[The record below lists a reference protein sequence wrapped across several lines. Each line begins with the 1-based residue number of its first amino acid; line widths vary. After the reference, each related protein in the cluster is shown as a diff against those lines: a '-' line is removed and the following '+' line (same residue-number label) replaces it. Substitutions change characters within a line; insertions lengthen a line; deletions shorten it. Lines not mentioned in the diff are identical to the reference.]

1 MTAIIQT
8 LMQKR
13 ATHWVLPS
21 LFCAL
26 LLALGPAPTLAQ
38 DNGGSSKKQKL
49 NQLKKEYAT
58 FQKAGKQENYQTAYS
73 SLAEAVRLA
82 EELEQSGALSK
93 LRGFQQNLPTK
104 WGNEAIENKNYEMA
118 LTHFEKG
125 AEWSP
130 DDAYVH
136 YGKGLALVNLDSTQ
150 TGLETLQKAVE
161 VGNRTGNTRVVG
173 LAEQRIRDEFLAK
186 ASKALNSRN
195 PTNAQADSALSA
207 LDQMQQYVDPNAQS
221 LFYRARAQY
230 EKGSY
235 EQAVSSAQQGLEMHQ
250 GSRSDAAKYYFI
262 VAESQL
268 KLGNKSTACQTFQNA
283 TYGDYKAR
291 AEHYLKNECQD

>member
-1 MTAIIQT
+1 
-8 LMQKR
+8 MQKSVTR
-13 ATHWVLPS
+13 WALSSLLFAFLFAMGAT
-21 LFCAL
+21 
-26 LLALGPAPTLAQ
+26 PALAQ
-38 DNGGSSKKQKL
+38 DDGGNAKKQKL

-93 LRGFQQNLPTK
+93 LRGFQQSLPTK

-118 LTHFEKG
+118 LTHFNKG

-136 YGKGLALVNLDSTQ
+136 YGKGLALVNLDST
-150 TGLETLQKAVE
+150 TAGLNTLQKAVE

-186 ASKALNSRN
+186 ASKALNARN
-195 PTNAQADSALSA
+195 PTTAQADSALSA
-207 LDQMQQYVDPNAQS
+207 LDQMGQYVDPSAQS
-221 LFYRARAQY
+221 LFYRGRALF
-230 EKGSY
+230 EKGDY
-235 EQAVSSAQQGLEMHQ
+235 QQAISAAQEGLDLHQ

-262 VAESQL
+262 IAESQL
-268 KLGNKSTACQTFQNA
+268 KTGNKSTACQTFQSA

-291 AEHYLKNECQD
+291 AEHYLKNECED